1 MKFSNRFFGAASRR
15 DVLKLASF
23 GILGGSVSGWLDLV
37 AGRAFAMEQARVA
50 RARAC
55 IVLFM
60 NGGPAQTFTFDMK
73 PKVGPNHCPFDPIAT
88 SVPGIQVCEHLPRLA
103 RQMHLFG
110 QIRGMSTAI
119 ADHGPARYLMRTG
132 FRPASGLIHPSMG
145 ARVVNELV
153 REDTGLPS
161 YVTLY
166 APGSG
171 LEGVGSGF
179 LPPASRP
186 LILRDVTAGL
196 ADLNP
201 HPWMTG
207 GMNGVREAN
216 ELLEQMDRAFA
227 DDHQAEIA
235 RIRRQGYRRAVEL
248 MDMDR
253 ARTAFQ
259 IEREPDRVQDLYGR
273 TPFGRQCLGARRLLE
288 HGVKYIEILPP
299 LNWDTHTQ
307 TVPNV
312 TQNCQVLDGPMA
324 RLMEDLHDRGHL
336 DDTLVVWMGDFGR
349 DYAGSNHH
357 ARAWTTLLAGAGV
370 RGGHVVGRTDAR
382 GMTVED
388 RPVSA
393 RDFAATI
400 YTALGVD
407 PNRETMVRNR
417 PIRTV
422 DGVSRPVVELF
433 S

>member
-1 MKFSNRFFGAASRR
+1 MNNSTRYFGAATRR

-23 GILGGSVSGWLDLV
+23 GVLGGSVSGWLDVV
-37 AGRAFAMEQARVA
+37 AGRALAQEQARIA

-73 PKVGPNHCPFDPIAT
+73 PKVGANHCPFDQIAT
-88 SVPGIQVCEHLPRLA
+88 SAPGIRVCEHLPRLA
-103 RQMHLFG
+103 QQMHLFG

-119 ADHGPARYLMRTG
+119 ADHAPARYLMRTG
-132 FRPASGLIHPSMG
+132 FRPASGLIHPAMG

-153 REDTGLPS
+153 REDTGMPS
-161 YVTLY
+161 YITLTS
-166 APGSG
+166 AGAG
-171 LEGVGSGF
+171 LEGAGSGF
-179 LPPASRP
+179 LPPATRP
-186 LILRDVTAGL
+186 LVLRDVTTGL
-196 ADLNP
+196 TDLNP

-207 GMNGVREAN
+207 GMQGLREAG
-216 ELLEQMDRAFA
+216 ELLEQADRAFA
-227 DDHQAEIA
+227 DDYQAELA
-235 RIRRQGYRRAVEL
+235 RVRRQGYRRAVEL
-248 MDMDR
+248 MDMEK
-253 ARTAFQ
+253 ARSAFQ
-259 IEREPDRVQDLYGR
+259 IDREPDRVQDLYGR
-273 TPFGRQCLGARRLLE
+273 TIFGRQCLGARRLLE
-288 HGVKYIEILPP
+288 HGVRYIEIHPP

-307 TVPNV
+307 TIPSI
-312 TQNCQVLDGPMA
+312 TSHCQVLDRPMA
-324 RLMEDLHDRGHL
+324 QLMEDLRVRGHL

-349 DYAGSNHH
+349 DFSGSNHH
-357 ARAWTTLLAGAGV
+357 AQAWTTLLAGAGV

-400 YTALGVD
+400 YTALGID

-417 PIRTV
+417 PIRSV
-422 DGVSRPVVELF
+422 DGASRPVVELF